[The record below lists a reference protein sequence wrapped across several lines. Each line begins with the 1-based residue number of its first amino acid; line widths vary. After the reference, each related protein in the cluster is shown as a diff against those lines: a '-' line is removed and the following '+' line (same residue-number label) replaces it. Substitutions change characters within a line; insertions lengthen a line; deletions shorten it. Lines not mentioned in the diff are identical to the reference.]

1 MRGHPRAP
9 GIRGDSATWLLL
21 LNPIS
26 GGGVGLRDRA
36 RIASAIAA
44 HGMQHVAALSDYPG
58 HIVTLVSEAIGRG
71 CRRILVAGGD
81 GSLSEAVNGIFTQQT
96 VAPDQVTLA
105 LLPIGTGNDWARG
118 RGIPGDYDQA
128 LDLVAAGRAIRHD
141 VGVIDFSAAGGT
153 RRYFINVAG
162 TGFDAGVIE
171 RMPSRK
177 LGRIAY
183 LVGLL
188 RELASYRRLP
198 LRLRIGT
205 QQVDAEAFVFFAC
218 IGRYCGGGMQI
229 APRAR
234 CDDGLFDLTLVRYL
248 GRIELLLNLR
258 RLFDGTLP
266 EHPKVSTWQ
275 DATAGIEA
283 PHGAAVEADG
293 ELVGHAP
300 ARFSV
305 LPQALRIIAPS
316 PGGP

>member
-1 MRGHPRAP
+1 MPSTNY
-9 GIRGDSATWLLL
+9 DSATWLLL

-26 GGGVGLRDRA
+26 GGGLGLRDRV
-36 RIASAIAA
+36 RIESAIAA
-44 HGMQHVAALSDYPG
+44 RGMQHVAAHSDYPG
-58 HIVTLVSEAIGRG
+58 HIISLVREAIGLG
-71 CRRILVAGGD
+71 CRRILIAGGD
-81 GSLSEAVNGIFTQQT
+81 GSLSEAVNGIFTQRAVT
-96 VAPDQVTLA
+96 ADQVALA

-118 RGIPGDYDQA
+118 RGIPRDYDQA
-128 LDLVAAGRAIRHD
+128 LDLIVAGRTIRHD
-141 VGVIDFSAAGGT
+141 VGVINFSTAGGG

-183 LVGLL
+183 LIGLL
-188 RELASYRRLP
+188 RELASYRALP

-205 QQVDAEAFVFFAC
+205 RQVDADAFVFFAC

-283 PHGAAVEADG
+283 PQGAAVEADG

-300 ARFSV
+300 AHFSI
-305 LPQALRIIAPS
+305 LPQALRIIA
-316 PGGP
+316 GAE